1 MPMEKKQLI
10 ALMEGLPAGSEL
22 VYQLSPTFG
31 GNYVVIANDPGA
43 KKRFIMRWGKS
54 LDVAK
59 ASDPFIAAD
68 KAKKI
73 AEWVAERNPS
83 PVA

>member
-1 MPMEKKQLI
+1 MPLEKKQLI

-31 GNYVVIANDPGA
+31 GNYVVIVNDPNA
-43 KKRFIMRWGKS
+43 KKRYTMRWGKS
-54 LDVAK
+54 LEVAK
-59 ASDPFIAAD
+59 SSEPFIAAD

-83 PVA
+83 PVE